1 MKISV
6 VIPTQNSE
14 VFLIKSLESIY
25 MQNYTN
31 YEVLICDNQS
41 KDKTL
46 EIIENYKKKIN
57 IKIISYKDNSVPEAL
72 NNGFNSS
79 SGDILCW
86 LNSDDI
92 YNFKYVFKEV
102 VTHFKKQLNNDY
114 LVTNFHNIDK
124 NDNKLNSFYSY
135 IPSRKIKKLFYY
147 NQIFTG
153 SLFFTKKSWD
163 KFFEFDTQF
172 KIGFEYD
179 LIAFLL
185 INFKGVYINDFY
197 ASFRIHSSNLSKNKN
212 QLRNDLNIIL
222 KKYNLRLSNSIILRA
237 IAHYKNNNL
246 LKVLKKNYFK

>member
-14 VFLIKSLESIY
+14 YYLCQSLDSIS
-25 MQNYTN
+25 MQCYKN

-46 EIIENYKKKIN
+46 DIVEKYKKKIN
-57 IKIISYKDNSVPEAL
+57 IKTVSYKDSSVPEAL
-72 NNGFNSS
+72 NYGFKNS

-92 YNFKYVFKEV
+92 YNYNYVFRNV
-102 VTHFKKQLNNDY
+102 VKKFSENINKDY
-114 LVTNFHNIDK
+114 LISNFFNIDE
-124 NDNKLNSFYSY
+124 NKKKFIPFYSY
-135 IPSRKIKKLFYY
+135 IPNKKIKNLFYY

-153 SLFFTKKSWD
+153 SLFFTKRSWD
-163 KFFEFDTQF
+163 NFFEFETKY

-185 INFKGVYINDFY
+185 IRYEGLYVNDFY
-197 ASFRIHSSNLSKNKN
+197 ASFRIHQTNLSKNKKKLN
-212 QLRNDLNIIL
+212 DDLNNIL
-222 KKYNLRLSNSIILRA
+222 KKYNLKFSNNIILKML
-237 IAHYKNNNL
+237 AHYKNKNL
-246 LKVLKKNYFK
+246 FKVLKKRLI